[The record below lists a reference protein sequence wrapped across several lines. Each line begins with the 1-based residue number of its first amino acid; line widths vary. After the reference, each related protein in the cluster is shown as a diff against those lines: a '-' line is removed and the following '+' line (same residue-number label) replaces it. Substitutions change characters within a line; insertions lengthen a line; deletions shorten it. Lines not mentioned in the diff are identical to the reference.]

1 MPTEQRELH
10 KRYLSPNEK
19 AFERFKKNKP
29 AIAGFFIIVIAV
41 LIAIFGYLLA
51 PDSTP
56 SANDQV
62 LEIATSSPGFEID
75 MLQVRKNRPIAGS
88 NILKKIA
95 GGAENQFT
103 QVPINSF
110 ILKGDSVFVD
120 GYTGIKDRTNSAAYH
135 LVDLVYPVNTNEPIV
150 KTTDRFTFTDINGK
164 KESATKSDLLQR
176 FEKKG
181 TKRKRYLLGTDK
193 FGRDNLSRLILGVR
207 VSISVGLLAALISLI
222 IGLFFGSIAGFY
234 QKSPPKVSIWII
246 PAIIIAIAILVYL
259 FGIPNTLIRVLSL
272 LLFPITIIG
281 LSWLFQKMLSGVWDR
296 KFTLPVDDMVMW
308 FINVFWSIPLLLLVF
323 ALVLALGREFWQIY
337 LAVGLTMWVEI
348 ARIVRGQF
356 LSLREKEYVEAAESL
371 GFSNFRTITKHI
383 LPNCIGPIIVITAAN
398 FATAIIIE
406 AGLSFLGIGVQ
417 PPQPSWG
424 TMLNEYY
431 QYIGSNKSFLAIIP
445 GLAIMLLVLAF
456 NLMGNGLRD
465 AFDVKTRL

>member
-1 MPTEQRELH
+1 MPAEQRELH
-10 KRYLSPNEK
+10 NRYLSPNQK

-29 AIAGFFIIVIAV
+29 AIGGFFIIVIAV

-56 SANDQV
+56 YANDQV

-75 MLQVRKNRPIAGS
+75 MLQVKKNRPIS
-88 NILKKIA
+88 SFNFFKKII
-95 GGAENQFT
+95 GGVENPYT
-103 QVPINSF
+103 QVPINNYE
-110 ILKGDSVFVD
+110 LKGDSVFVN
-120 GYTGIKDRTNSAAYH
+120 GYTGIKDRTNAAVYH
-135 LVDLVYPVNTNEPIV
+135 LVDLVHSVKTNEPINISEQGY
-150 KTTDRFTFTDINGK
+150 TFTDIHGNQK
-164 KESATKSDLLQR
+164 QASKSELLAH
-176 FEKKG
+176 FEKRGVK
-181 TKRKRYLLGTDK
+181 KKRYLLGTDK

-207 VSISVGLLAALISLI
+207 VSISVGLLAALISLV

-246 PAIIIAIAILVYL
+246 PAVIISIIILVYL
-259 FGIPNTLIRVLSL
+259 FAVPNTLIRVLSL
-272 LLFPITIIG
+272 VLFPILIMG
-281 LSWLFQKMLSGVWDR
+281 FSWLFQKLLAGVWDK

-356 LSLREKEYVEAAESL
+356 LSLREKEFVEASESL
-371 GFSNFRTITKHI
+371 GFSNFRTITRHI